1 MLTRFSQWVD
11 LIRRSQRPTFGPVIG
26 NEEDRAL
33 ANAHFRYHDH
43 GILRDLWW
51 NMEEFAPG
59 VWRSNQ
65 PDPARF
71 ELLAQRGIK
80 TILNLRGTANRSHY
94 LLEKEACAAHGMA
107 LVSMAL
113 SAKKAAPREM
123 YLALLDHFETI
134 AHPFLI
140 HCKSGA
146 DRTGLAAVFYLLH
159 MQSVPLSEARKQLAL
174 GYLHIRWLKTGIL
187 DDILDAYAADLD
199 QHGAISLRDWLTEH
213 YNADEITA
221 NFRK

>member
-1 MLTRFSQWVD
+1 MFKNLTSTWR
-11 LIRRSQRPTFGPVIG
+11 LIQQSKRPEFGPKLVTA
-26 NEEDRAL
+26 EDRRL
-33 ANAHFRYHDH
+33 ADAHFRYHDH

-51 NMEEFAPG
+51 NMEEFSNGA
-59 VWRSNQ
+59 WRSNQ
-65 PDPARF
+65 PDPERI
-71 ELLAQRGIK
+71 EGLAAKGIK

-94 LLEKEACAAHGMA
+94 LLEKEACEAHGIT

-123 YLALLDHFETI
+123 YLDLLDHFEAI
-134 AHPFLI
+134 EHPFLI

-159 MQSVPLSEARKQLAL
+159 MNNAPLSEARKQLAL

-187 DDILDAYAADLD
+187 DDILDAYAADLAKF
-199 QHGAISLRDWLTEH
+199 GPISIRDWLTDH
-213 YNADEITA
+213 YDPDQITA